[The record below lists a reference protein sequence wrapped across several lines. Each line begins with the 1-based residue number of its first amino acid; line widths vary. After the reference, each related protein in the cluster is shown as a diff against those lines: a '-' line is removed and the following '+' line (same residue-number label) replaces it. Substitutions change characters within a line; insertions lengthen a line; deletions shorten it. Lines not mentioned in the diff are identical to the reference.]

1 MTGSGSWNNTE
12 KRNEIDLQWNAPANL
27 SGGYHVERDLS
38 ASFTSAGE
46 VGTNYGKRFKILNV
60 APRNAAVGKWFE
72 GWMKMQNSAGT
83 GPVDQGLFDITTVW
97 LKDFNDNPGMLKNP
111 DGTYKYD
118 SIFFGASDWNSDNY
132 DIRNQD
138 LTDASSQA
146 TRAFGDTGRAVT
158 FGHDTVEGAAD
169 NITPGSDMHVGPP
182 FHPYFN
188 RFASLLGLSVSP
200 SYTEVG
206 SDRLKIAVPGSL
218 TQQPYFLDPTKIYNV
233 SPSHTCCSYYV
244 YNSGATRWIKYDEA
258 TLPTNYWRP
267 GDSFVTY
274 LRDGA
279 GNVIADD
286 NWYLVSK
293 NNYAQ
298 IQTGHTTGQCT
309 PQEAEIIF
317 NMIYYTSSLNTSTTG
332 KDINAKDTTA
342 PEVPKMTGVSCAEN
356 DVNLT
361 LSFDASDLATDYY
374 YRARADTSAGDAYSD
389 IIKIP
394 SLSGIQGYVY
404 SIDSNPTGTPN
415 ITRDP
420 ATNKVT
426 NINLTPTTGTSAKL
440 YLERTANYDK
450 YLHIVSVDNANNVSS
465 AKTIKLL
472 DYFWWN
478 VDSNNVLTI
487 YPHELNASA
496 DLEPFPNPNNPYYRD
511 WPWYP
516 YQGQITKAV
525 LKPGVTA
532 RNSLGGLFQWMPL
545 MTTIEG
551 LERLDTSE
559 VTDMYR
565 MFVDCKSLTNLNV
578 TNFDTSSVTNMSSM
592 FNGCRSLTDID
603 VTHFN
608 TSNVYSMQGMFENC
622 SSLTSLDITN
632 FDTSKVEYMFGV
644 FSGCSS
650 LTSLDLTHF
659 NTSSAKYM
667 GSLFSGCTSLRSL
680 DLTGFDTRKA
690 ENMYYMFD
698 GCEQLTDVDVTS
710 FDTSSVTNMIYMF
723 KGCKSLTSLDL
734 SSFDLTNVTNTSDG
748 YGRINHGYH
757 EMLKDTDKL
766 WKLTLGPNTKF
777 PDVTVDGL
785 EVSVNL
791 KDPTPGKPINDLAKP
806 VPPNSQYFATDA
818 QWREASTDDFLHEPD
833 GEAKTADEIMSES
846 ATANRKRTYVWD
858 QRGRVLLEAPTAID
872 FGTHRGSVRSHN
884 YKSEDHKFKVTDNR
898 NSRKNKK
905 WRIEAAMTKPLTKG
919 TKRITGNPLHHKN
932 GSGVETNL
940 TPVAVQLAE
949 KVIPGVIYEDT
960 WEEPWNMLFKTTA
973 NEIPEAGS
981 YSGEVTYTLLD
992 STP

>member
-1 MTGSGSWNNTE
+1 MDQIDPNTGQPVSMNLIKVTSVLLSDFNS
-12 KRNEIDLQWNAPANL
+12 NA
-27 SGGYHVERDLS
+27 
-38 ASFTSAGE
+38 
-46 VGTNYGKRFKILNV
+46 
-60 APRNAAVGKWFE
+60 NAY
-72 GWMKMQNSAGT
+72 
-83 GPVDQGLFDITTVW
+83 
-97 LKDFNDNPGMLKNP
+97 LKDVNGK
-111 DGTYKYD
+111 YKYD
-118 SIFFGASDWNSDNY
+118 GIYFGSEDSNGGWTPGVN
-132 DIRNQD
+132 D
-138 LTDASSQA
+138 LTAASQPVVA
-146 TRAFGDTGRAVT
+146 AFANTGRSVLL
-158 FGHDTVEGAAD
+158 GHDTVAQV
-169 NITPGSDMHVGPP
+169 HVS
-182 FHPYFN
+182 HEYFN
-188 RFASLLGLSVSP
+188 RFAPKLGLKFYGDLQTGGGTTSGGLMDWR
-200 SYTEVG
+200 G
-206 SDRLKIAVPGSL
+206 SNQVAFTNRGML
-218 TQQPYFLDPTKIYNV
+218 TQYPYVLDSTAKYQISPCHTLGQYYMYNDGGVRWMEFSGGTPVV
-233 SPSHTCCSYYV
+233 SDITHY
-244 YNSGATRWIKYDEA
+244 AYDS
-258 TLPTNYWRP
+258 N
-267 GDSFVTY
+267 GQ
-274 LRDGA
+274 
-279 GNVIADD
+279 VIGDD
-286 NWYLVSK
+286 NWYLVTK
-293 NNYAQ
+293 NNYAM
-298 IQTGHTTGQCT
+298 IQTGHSNGQCT
-309 PQEAEIIF
+309 PDEAKIIA
-317 NMIYYTSSLNTSTTG
+317 NLVYYTSTLNTTTEANDFTA
-332 KDINAKDTTA
+332 KDITA
-342 PEVPKMTGVSCAEN
+342 PNEPTSSRVSEDQNGAKIKI
-356 DVNLT
+356 
-361 LSFDASDLATDYY
+361 DASDIGTNYY
-374 YRARADTSAGDAYSD
+374 YRVQANTTSGMKYSD
-389 IIKIP
+389 TVKVPIT
-394 SLSGIQGYVY
+394 SGMKGYVY
-404 SIDSNPTGTPN
+404 SIDDNPSGTVTATKDPVTGDVN
-415 ITRDP
+415 
-420 ATNKVT
+420 
-426 NINLTPTTGTSAKL
+426 NINLTTTSDTDSSNTINLTRSAH
-440 YLERTANYDK
+440 AGK
-450 YLHIVSVDNANNVSS
+450 YLHIVSVDKANNVS
-465 AKTIKLL
+465 AVKTISLAEYL
-472 DYFWWN
+472 WWN
-478 VDSNNVLTI
+478 VDSSDVLTI
-487 YPHELNASA
+487 YPHELNSSA
-496 DLEPFPNPNNPYYRD
+496 DSNPFPNPNNPYYRD

-516 YQGQITKAV
+516 YRDHITKAV

-532 RNSLGGLFQWMPL
+532 RGGLSVLFQWQPL
-545 MTTIEG
+545 LTTIEG

-559 VTDMYR
+559 VTNMYG
-565 MFVDCKSLTNLNV
+565 MFWECKSLTNLNV
-578 TNFDTSSVTNMSSM
+578 TNFDTSSVTNMNSM
-592 FNGCRSLTDID
+592 FSGCRSLTDID

-667 GSLFSGCTSLRSL
+667 GSLFSDCTSLRSL
-680 DLTGFDTRKA
+680 DLTGFDTSKA
-690 ENMYYMFD
+690 EEMYYMFD

-710 FDTSSVTNMIYMF
+710 FDTSSVTNMMYMF
-723 KGCKSLTSLDL
+723 RGCKSLTSLDL

-785 EVSVNL
+785 EVSVKL